1 MNKTVKLI
9 AVLVIIALCVLV
21 IRFVPIDYDVLFSKR
36 TVSVYLNRIFPQYF
50 PSPYAISKEQVQ
62 VPKSTQTTD
71 ITIIK
76 GVVTRRLHSE
86 SPEYEVDASG
96 TMYVIVFDDKKL
108 IDESQH
114 VLLPIGK
121 GYQSID
127 IKDGYNQNLLCPG
140 EAVTI
145 RALRVVKEGG
155 GGKLFKVLPENVI
168 VNIPVDSCTGRTIQ
182 SRKEFAI

>member
-1 MNKTVKLI
+1 MNKKVILI
-9 AVLVIIALCVLV
+9 AIFISVIVVLYLLV
-21 IRFVPIDYDVLFSKR
+21 IRFASIEYYVLFSKR

-50 PSPYAISKEQVQ
+50 PSPYAISKEQIQ
-62 VPKSTQTTD
+62 LPKSTQTTD

-76 GVVTRRLHSE
+76 GVVTRKLQGELH
-86 SPEYEVDASG
+86 EYEVDASG
-96 TMYVIVFDDKKL
+96 TLYIIVFDDKKL

-121 GYQSID
+121 GYQSIEV
-127 IKDGYNQNLLCPG
+127 KDGFDQDLLCPG

-145 RALRVVKEGG
+145 RALRLVKESKDGR
-155 GGKLFKVLPENVI
+155 LDRVFPENVI

-182 SRKEFAI
+182 PRKES